1 MSMLEDFW
9 LPRRDGSKG
18 TEITTLPGG
27 ANLGDLGDVEYFKGK
42 LYQALNVPISRINQD
57 NNFQL
62 GRASDISRD
71 ELKFTKFIHRIRKQ
85 FAELFNEVLRVQL
98 VLKGVCTTG
107 EFEEMRQYITYDYI
121 SDTHFEN
128 LKRIEILGDQLNV
141 LRDASEYV
149 GKYFSIE
156 YIRKEVLGQTEED
169 IARIDQQIMDEME
182 KEQITDIDAPNDVA
196 NNDYVNM
203 YDEYKRSPKLKLT
216 EDSSDLD
223 INIEAIEDSDA
234 VTEQ

>member
-1 MSMLEDFW
+1 MQSNLRSVCRRV
-9 LPRRDGSKG
+9 LPC
-18 TEITTLPGG
+18 
-27 ANLGDLGDVEYFKGK
+27 
-42 LYQALNVPISRINQD
+42 
-57 NNFQL
+57 
-62 GRASDISRD
+62 
-71 ELKFTKFIHRIRKQ
+71 
-85 FAELFNEVLRVQL
+85 FN
-98 VLKGVCTTG
+98 
-107 EFEEMRQYITYDYI
+107 YN
-121 SDTHFEN
+121 THFEN

>member
-1 MSMLEDFW
+1 
-9 LPRRDGSKG
+9 
-18 TEITTLPGG
+18 
-27 ANLGDLGDVEYFKGK
+27 
-42 LYQALNVPISRINQD
+42 
-57 NNFQL
+57 
-62 GRASDISRD
+62 
-71 ELKFTKFIHRIRKQ
+71 
-85 FAELFNEVLRVQL
+85 
-98 VLKGVCTTG
+98 
-107 EFEEMRQYITYDYI
+107 MRQYITYDYI

-169 IARIDQQIMDEME
+169 IARIDMQIMDEME

-203 YDEYKRSPKLKLT
+203 YDEYKRSPQLKLT